1 MIFCGH
7 RHIIITH
14 CLTLALAA
22 IRYKK
27 YKEHSY
33 GKVKGKGVICFN
45 WPKNARNVTQFVW
58 QPFSIEFQGFIKKRI

>member
-7 RHIIITH
+7 RHIIIIH

-45 WPKNARNVTQFVW
+45 WPY
-58 QPFSIEFQGFIKKRI
+58 PM